1 MEKRGLLAALPSSKT
16 NQNRGSHDM
25 TQARIIKRY
34 ANRKLYDT
42 QHSRYVTLEQISEM
56 IRLGDDVKIID
67 NKTKEDLTSV
77 TLAQIIFEEEK
88 KQRSFLSL
96 QTMRDIIQNGG
107 ESFAQFVSEAQR
119 RVTSILPRRKDG
131 DAAVA
136 EAPVTVDAPE
146 AAGQAGAESEAVAQ
160 AGGVEGE
167 PAETRKRAREGLAA
181 LRELRE
187 WVEHSQR
194 TIDEWHRRV
203 DDRIRHMVEG
213 ISPFAGVQKDV
224 KALAERMAALETK
237 LDHLAIEPEA
247 HDVPEMIDAA
257 HASAPGTLP
266 GARVDMAPGSRN
278 GIGSVGADG
287 SRAHDTEAQ

>member
-1 MEKRGLLAALPSSKT
+1 MNL
-16 NQNRGSHDM
+16 NRGSHDM

-56 IRLGDDVKIID
+56 IRNGDDVKIID

-96 QTMRDIIQNGG
+96 QTMREIIQNGG
-107 ESFAQFVSEAQR
+107 ESFAQFVTEAQR
-119 RVTSILPRRKDG
+119 RVTSMLPRRKDG
-131 DAAVA
+131 EAAEVA
-136 EAPVTVDAPE
+136 VDAFDGKDAHE
-146 AAGQAGAESEAVAQ
+146 THVVADAERAVSAGADLD
-160 AGGVEGE
+160 
-167 PAETRKRAREGLAA
+167 AETPKRAREGLAA

-187 WVEHSQR
+187 WVENSQR
-194 TIDEWHRRV
+194 TIDEWHKRV

-224 KALAERMAALETK
+224 KALAERMAALEAK
-237 LDHLAIEPEA
+237 LDGLATEPDASDALVEDLPEVL
-247 HDVPEMIDAA
+247 HDVTQTHTHRAA
-257 HASAPGTLP
+257 GASLVELG
-266 GARVDMAPGSRN
+266 GSGSRN
-278 GIGSVGADG
+278 GTGSVTPDGAL
-287 SRAHDTEAQ
+287 DTEAQ

>member
-1 MEKRGLLAALPSSKT
+1 
-16 NQNRGSHDM
+16 M

-119 RVTSILPRRKDG
+119 RVTSMLPRRKDG
-131 DAAVA
+131 
-136 EAPVTVDAPE
+136 E
-146 AAGQAGAESEAVAQ
+146 AAAAESAHAEVADSPATTNEAVAH
-160 AGGVEGE
+160 AGTAEGE
-167 PAETRKRAREGLAA
+167 AAETPKRAREGLAA

-224 KALAERMAALETK
+224 KALSERMAALEAK
-237 LDHLAIEPEA
+237 LDHLAVEQEGPEA
-247 HDVPEMIDAA
+247 HGMPEIIDAA
-257 HASAPGTLP
+257 HASAPGTLANGTRP
-266 GARVDMAPGSRN
+266 GAVVDLTPGSRN
-278 GIGSVGADG
+278 GIGAASDG
-287 SRAHDTEAQ
+287 SRAHDTDVQ